1 MTTEERSECVYEV
14 TISMPD
20 PEGFGPPSGFPTES
34 EVQMAIYRGI
44 HDIDS
49 EHAVEV
55 VIA

>member
-1 MTTEERSECVYEV
+1 MATTGERSECIYEV

-20 PEGFGPPSGFPTES
+20 DPNFVGFPTES

-44 HDIDS
+44 KDIDS

-55 VIA
+55 VRL

>member
-1 MTTEERSECVYEV
+1 MKTEERSECVYEV

-44 HDIDS
+44 KDIDS

-55 VIA
+55 VCL